1 MFIKDAKAITGG
13 IGFTTKT
20 GFSFGLPART
30 ACKVGSKL
38 CKKEGSTCFGC
49 YARGGNYAYPSVKTA
64 HGRRLIGVMKLKSK
78 TFRSQWVEAM
88 TTLIKNTIKTKG
100 LDKKTRFFRWHDS
113 GDILGLDHFRSIVE
127 VCLATPKVKHWIPTK
142 EIPTI
147 KKYLKAGGVMPKNL
161 CVRLSSYYVDK
172 VDNFNLDIPKSVVYS
187 KTADTGKAKICQA
200 ILQHKGCLEVGCRK
214 CWNKNVDLVGYQLH
228 R

>member
-1 MFIKDAKAITGG
+1 MLIKDAKAITGG

-20 GFSFGLPART
+20 GFAFGLQAKT

-64 HGRRLIGVMKLKSK
+64 HGRRLTGVMKLDKK
-78 TFRSQWVEAM
+78 AFKAQWVEAM
-88 TTLIKNTIKTKG
+88 VTLIDNNLKNNQ
-100 LDKKTRFFRWHDS
+100 DKKTWYFRWHDS
-113 GDILGLDHFRSIVE
+113 GDIQGLAHLRAIVE

-147 KKYLKAGGVMPKNL
+147 KKFLKAGGVIPKNL
-161 CVRLSSYYVDK
+161 CIRLSNYYIDK
-172 VDNFNLDIPKSVVYS
+172 VDDFNLDLPSAIVYS
-187 KTADTGKAKICQA
+187 DKPGNAKACPAVLK
-200 ILQHKGCLEVGCRK
+200 HKGCLEVNCRK
-214 CWNKNVDLVGYQLH
+214 CWNKKVSLVGYKKH
-228 R
+228 N